1 METAPHAQDPEQ
13 KSNVWLHAQAER
25 LKSTNVCVCTKYTGR
40 SCLLLSPVLS
50 ALSSASLITGP
61 ASLVL
66 SFINRPSLCFWLKS
80 SSLLHPPTPSC
91 NFSVCRG
98 PSVLHL
104 ELHKRRLP
112 LKTYTWS
119 QPVSTASAQS
129 VNYSCTQKAWL
140 KINHLNCAH

>member
-25 LKSTNVCVCTKYTGR
+25 LKSTNVCVCTKYTDR
-40 SCLLLSPVLS
+40 LCLLLSPVLLV
-50 ALSSASLITGP
+50 LSSASLITGP

-66 SFINRPSLCFWLKS
+66 SFINHPSLCFWLKS
-80 SSLLHPPTPSC
+80 SALLRPPSC
-91 NFSVCRG
+91 NFSICRG
-98 PSVLHL
+98 RSVLHL
-104 ELHKRRLP
+104 ELHKRRSL

>member
-13 KSNVWLHAQAER
+13 KSNLWLHAQAER
-25 LKSTNVCVCTKYTGR
+25 LKSTNVCVCTKYTDR

-66 SFINRPSLCFWLKS
+66 SFINRPFLCFWLKS
-80 SSLLHPPTPSC
+80 VPPPTPC
-91 NFSVCRG
+91 NFSVHRG

-104 ELHKRRLP
+104 ELHKRRSP
-112 LKTYTWS
+112 MKTYTWS